1 MVFTFTMASIQ
12 SRVLSYRRSV
22 DNDGNGKPIAESS
35 GMPNTFASEPQG
47 KMFAKILR
55 FHILV
60 MACKR

>member
-1 MVFTFTMASIQ
+1 
-12 SRVLSYRRSV
+12 VLSYRRSV

-35 GMPNTFASEPQG
+35 GMPNTFASERQG